1 MGRCHKLHMYG
12 QDIFTRFGLIKQ
24 LVHGPL
30 SAPAGTLGGMSTTP
44 LPEGAPRPAEVV
56 QAEIRALW
64 THRDKRLSDEERARY
79 EALVKEYA
87 AAVRGGVTTAA

>member
-1 MGRCHKLHMYG
+1 
-12 QDIFTRFGLIKQ
+12 
-24 LVHGPL
+24 
-30 SAPAGTLGGMSTTP
+30 MSTTP
-44 LPEGAPRPAEVV
+44 PPPGPRPAAVV